1 MGSVSIA
8 IPKRSGHSI
17 LINEGKESKMS
28 SRRKQGERVPKKPY
42 TRPEVKQVQLK
53 PEEAVLGG
61 CKVSGQFGP
70 AQPNCTVPPKC
81 NALMS

>member
-1 MGSVSIA
+1 
-8 IPKRSGHSI
+8 
-17 LINEGKESKMS
+17 MS
-28 SRRKQGERVPKKPY
+28 SRRRQGERIQKKPY
-42 TRPEVKQVQLK
+42 AKPEVKQVQLK

-70 AQPNCTVPPKC
+70 ATNNCSIPPQC

>member
-1 MGSVSIA
+1 
-8 IPKRSGHSI
+8 
-17 LINEGKESKMS
+17 MS
-28 SRRKQGERVPKKPY
+28 SRKKRGGGVQKKPY
-42 TRPEVKQVQLK
+42 AKPEVKQVQLK

-70 AQPNCTVPPKC
+70 ATNNCSIPPRC